1 MLEWIDGLFT
11 RFFQWK
17 SHQFPER
24 NQMATENCDACVNY
38 VYDEDYECYCCLVNL
53 DEDEMYRFL
62 SGTQRECPYFRLD
75 DEYGVVR
82 HQI

>member
-1 MLEWIDGLFT
+1 
-11 RFFQWK
+11 
-17 SHQFPER
+17 
-24 NQMATENCDACVNY
+24 MAVNNCDMCVNY
-38 VYDEDYECYCCLVNL
+38 VYDEEDECYSCLVDL

-62 SGTQRECPYFRLD
+62 TGTQRECPYFLLD

>member
-1 MLEWIDGLFT
+1 M
-11 RFFQWK
+11 
-17 SHQFPER
+17 S
-24 NQMATENCDACVNY
+24 NCDTCVYY
-38 VYDEDYECYCCLVNL
+38 VFDEEYEHYNCLMNL

-62 SGTQRECPYFRLD
+62 TGIQWECPYYRLD

>member
-1 MLEWIDGLFT
+1 MPGK
-11 RFFQWK
+11 RWK
-17 SHQFPER
+17 ENKCLVKENKEVRKGRIKMTVS
-24 NQMATENCDACVNY
+24 NCDMCVNY
-38 VYDEDYECYCCLVNL
+38 VYDEEYECYTCMVNL

-62 SGTQRECPYFRLD
+62 SGSQRECPYFRLD

>member
-1 MLEWIDGLFT
+1 M
-11 RFFQWK
+11 
-17 SHQFPER
+17 S
-24 NQMATENCDACVNY
+24 NCDMCVNY
-38 VYDEDYECYCCLVNL
+38 VYDEDYECYICMANL

-62 SGTQRECPYFRLD
+62 TRNHNECPYFRLD